1 MWILQRLVL
10 VLAIS
15 AVLLLVAGTPRKKS
29 ISSSVRLRRHPRA
42 DAFAVIMVAFFLLG
56 VGFYYLYSVP
66 REWRLRSEIRRL
78 KRSTQARDR
87 ELTELRHIALTDDL
101 DLEEP
106 IPDKEAAKKG
116 RCPACERQ
124 HKPWLALIVVGAL
137 VILLYRYRS
146 ALRRRKTPTV
156 INHHLN
162 ALEALADGDESG
174 RWPSCSSPCRPPGRR
189 GRLSAPG
196 DLYRARDSSRN
207 PCSFT
212 ARCP

>member
-15 AVLLLVAGTPRKKS
+15 AVLLLVGWNAKEEVDIKFWFGYDGTREQTP
-29 ISSSVRLRRHPRA
+29 LP
-42 DAFAVIMVAFFLLG
+42 VIMVAFFLLG

-116 RCPACERQ
+116 E
-124 HKPWLALIVVGAL
+124 V
-137 VILLYRYRS
+137 S
-146 ALRRRKTPTV
+146 
-156 INHHLN
+156 
-162 ALEALADGDESG
+162 
-174 RWPSCSSPCRPPGRR
+174 
-189 GRLSAPG
+189 RL
-196 DLYRARDSSRN
+196 
-207 PCSFT
+207 
-212 ARCP
+212 